1 MKTTLLILITFGL
14 FGCEMPE
21 YAEPMQV
28 SKPVLVDSIA
38 GYHNCQLIIMRT
50 YYTYYNGQPSQA
62 FHTRDVIGEPCFE
75 ANRQPINI
83 ME

>member
-1 MKTTLLILITFGL
+1 MKSILLILTCAL
-14 FGCEMPE
+14 FGCTQPE
-21 YAEPMQV
+21 LIEPMQV

-50 YYTYYNGQPSQA
+50 YYTYYNGEPSQA
-62 FHTRDVIGEPCFE
+62 FHTREVIGQPCDVM
-75 ANRQPINI
+75 PISKPSNI